1 MTLEAND
8 VPKLEFEFQVTLKKV
23 ARRAKKVPKSEART
37 HPAVRTLV
45 LAHRIEAMIR
55 EGVAKTHADAA
66 RAMGLSRARIAQIT
80 ALLLL
85 SPAIQEAVL
94 EAPLERLAS
103 MTVRQLNAI
112 AAEPDWEAQSE
123 CWAKVQQV

>member
-23 ARRAKKVPKSEART
+23 ARRARKAPESAART

-45 LAHRIEAMIR
+45 MAHRIEAMIR
-55 EGVAKTHADAA
+55 EGGARTYADAA
-66 RAMGLSRARIAQIT
+66 RALGLSRARIAQIT

-94 EAPLERLAS
+94 NAPPGRLVS
-103 MTVRQLNAI
+103 LTVRRLSGI
-112 AAEPDWEAQSE
+112 AAEPNWEAQGAL
-123 CWAKVQQV
+123 WAKL